1 MASLVKELKSN
12 LTIRQMIYGNKIN
25 WADPNKAG
33 DALAYSQSK
42 FKTAVLDY
50 QVAVEGELGDI
61 IKRTPPGS

>member
-1 MASLVKELKSN
+1 
-12 LTIRQMIYGNKIN
+12 MIYGNKIN